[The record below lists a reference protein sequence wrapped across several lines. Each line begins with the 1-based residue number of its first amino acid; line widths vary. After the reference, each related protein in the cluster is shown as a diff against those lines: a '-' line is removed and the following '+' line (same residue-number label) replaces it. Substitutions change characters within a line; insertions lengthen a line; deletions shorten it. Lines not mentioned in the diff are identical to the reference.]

1 MLRILFETFFSQLI
15 GFTIYA
21 WKWLSVQNAFEPWAD
36 TVGILLVSP
45 AFLLPLLAALLV
57 LFQFRSDLPSAIKPT
72 QQWRKNALKQNKKDK
87 YRGEERRFRYTLREG
102 NLRREKNTNLVVSDA

>member
-36 TVGILLVSP
+36 IVGILLVSP

-72 QQWRKNALKQNKKDK
+72 HQWRKNALKQNKKDK
-87 YRGEERRFRYTLREG
+87 YRGEERRFWYTLREG
-102 NLRREKNTNLVVSDA
+102 NLKREKNTNSVVSDA